1 MKNQI
6 ISTGSLLLA
15 LLLLTVSVVS
25 EDLTTT
31 EISKATAIVLLLI
44 SMRYVQDAGMMENR

>member
-25 EDLTTT
+25 EDLTTA